1 MRSAL
6 ARLDWHNGHARLGN
20 VDFVIQ
26 EFGEGPQS
34 PDEHGGPSFVLFK
47 NRFILG
53 LYDDFFASVPDWR
66 PRRIFE
72 LGIFRG
78 GSAVLLAE
86 LFEPDRLVAVDFAP
100 AESADAATQRQLAR
114 WLQAGDHAERVRFH
128 WNTDQSDARRLRALV
143 REELG
148 GAIDLVVDDASHR
161 YEPSVRSFEALFP
174 YVCPGGWYVLE
185 DWSWAYNPTF
195 QDIWHPYV
203 LDVPL
208 TQLVSDF
215 VLAAAAAPAV
225 VSAVRIAGQLAF
237 VQRGP
242 AALDDTFRLHA
253 LLPPAPPGRRSVRAR
268 RAVAHVAHVGGKIVG
283 PRGVTWLK
291 QRLRIRGTTY

>member
-1 MRSAL
+1 MKSVL
-6 ARLDWHNGHARLGN
+6 ARLDWYDGHARLGD

-26 EFGEGPQS
+26 EFGEADHD
-34 PDEHGGPSFVLFK
+34 PDEGAGSSFVLYK

-72 LGIFRG
+72 LGIFRA
-78 GSAVLLAE
+78 GSAVLMAE
-86 LFEPDRLVAVDFAP
+86 LFAPDRLVAVDFAP
-100 AESADAATQRQLAR
+100 PESAGAATQRQLVR
-114 WLQAGDHAERVRFH
+114 WLETDDHAKHVRLH
-128 WNTDQSDARRLRALV
+128 WNTDQSDVDRLRALV

-148 GAIDLVVDDASHR
+148 GTIDFVIDDASHR

-174 YVCPGGWYVLE
+174 YVNPGGWYVLE

-195 QDIWHPYV
+195 QDIWHPFV

-215 VLAAAAAPAV
+215 VLAAAAAPTV
-225 VSAVRIAGQLAF
+225 ISAVRVAGQIAF

-242 AALDDTFRLHA
+242 VALDDTFRLSA
-253 LLPPAPPGRRSVRAR
+253 LLPPAPPGRRTVRAR
-268 RAVAHVAHVGGKIVG
+268 RAAAHLAHVGGKIVG
-283 PRGVTWLK
+283 PRATRWLK
-291 QRLRIRGTTY
+291 RKLRTGGTTT